1 MDTKEVQTDCFCDS
15 NRKKKLKKKRDRNR
29 TLTVEVLKNDGT
41 SDDTSSSYQCIPKMN
56 ASVKVDVIRYFQQV
70 SLFYRVLLQLPL
82 KHIFGNGLKNSRFIV
97 PSYNEKNGGPLY
109 QKV

>member
-70 SLFYRVLLQLPL
+70 SPFIEFY
-82 KHIFGNGLKNSRFIV
+82 
-97 PSYNEKNGGPLY
+97 YNFLSNIYLEM
-109 QKV
+109 V